1 MGIPVGDFD
10 IGVPGLAHL
19 HIAVHPGTRISEIA
33 EWRASCSLIDGTPAA
48 CASTANRRDT

>member
-1 MGIPVGDFD
+1 VGIPVGDFD
-10 IGVPGLAHL
+10 VGVPGLAHL

-48 CASTANRRDT
+48 CASTANRRNT